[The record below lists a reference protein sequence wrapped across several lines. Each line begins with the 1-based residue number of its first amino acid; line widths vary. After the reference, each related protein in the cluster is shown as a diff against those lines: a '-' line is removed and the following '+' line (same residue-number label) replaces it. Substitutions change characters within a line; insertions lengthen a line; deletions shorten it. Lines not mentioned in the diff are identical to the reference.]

1 MSRTFF
7 LFSVIFIVFTIS
19 TVLTTQLIP
28 ILKKRKMGQTI
39 LEIGPSWHKSKE
51 GTPTMGGLAPVASI
65 LLAFVS
71 LVFLPD
77 FFSKKEAI
85 GVILTLLYAFLNGI
99 IGIADDWVKLKN
111 HQNQGL
117 TPIQKL
123 VLQFAFAG
131 AYLAFLGMN
140 GFIPQT
146 VTIPFFG
153 GSFYLGFGVYI
164 LALFF
169 LVGTVNCA
177 NLTDG
182 IDGLATSVNMVV
194 GGFFIFLAYTLL
206 QNDLLL
212 LGAAMTAASL
222 SFLFFNYHP
231 ARVFMGDTGSLFFG
245 ALAGGCAFICGQ
257 PLLLLLC
264 GVVYYV
270 EGISVVLQ
278 VVWFKISK
286 GKRLFRMAPFHHHL
300 EKIGWSEEKIVF
312 TLTLVSLFGAILAAF
327 AV

>member
-1 MSRTFF
+1 MPRTLF
-7 LFSVIFIVFTIS
+7 LFSVICIVFTIS
-19 TVLTTQLIP
+19 TTLTARLIP

-51 GTPTMGGLAPVASI
+51 GTPTMGGLAPVVAI
-65 LLAFVS
+65 LLIFIAI
-71 LVFLPD
+71 LILPD
-77 FFSKKEAI
+77 FFSEKEVA
-85 GVILTLLYAFLNGI
+85 GVVLTLVYALANGI
-99 IGIADDWVKLKN
+99 IGITDDLVKLRN

-117 TPIQKL
+117 TPYQKL
-123 VLQFAFAG
+123 ILQFAFSG
-131 AYLAFLGMN
+131 AYLAFLDMN
-140 GFIPQT
+140 GFINKT
-146 VTIPFFG
+146 ITIPFFST
-153 GSFYLGFGVYI
+153 SFYLGFWFYV

-169 LVGTVNCA
+169 LVGTVNCV

-194 GGFFIFLAYTLL
+194 GGFFIVVGYTLF

-212 LGAAMTAASL
+212 LSAAMLAASL

-231 ARVFMGDTGSLFFG
+231 ARIFMGDTGSLFFG
-245 ALAGGCAFICGQ
+245 ALAGGCAFICGN
-257 PLLLLLC
+257 PLLLLIC
-264 GVVYYV
+264 GIVYYI

-278 VVWFKISK
+278 VIWFKISG

-300 EKIGWSEEKIVF
+300 EKSGWSEEKIVF

-327 AV
+327 SI